1 MAKQNHKPS
10 RSNPFTLNDHPF
22 PQPNAHSKHSFRQVN
37 GETQQAQNIQI
48 LEVQTRKRS

>member
-10 RSNPFTLNDHPF
+10 RNNPFSLNSQPF
-22 PQPNAHSKHSFRQVN
+22 PQPHAHAKHTFRQVN

>member
-10 RSNPFTLNDHPF
+10 HSNPFTLNDHPF

-37 GETQQAQNIQI
+37 GETRQAQNIQI